1 MHSNSKGE
9 RVVKKVSEVKEKYVL
24 TVGLVRIIEMKG
36 KPSMEIPEPQTLN
49 HMKVMLTQEESQ
61 AWYRMIETIV
71 EAQVKEKNKQFKG

>member
-1 MHSNSKGE
+1 M
-9 RVVKKVSEVKEKYVL
+9 KKVSEVKEKYVL